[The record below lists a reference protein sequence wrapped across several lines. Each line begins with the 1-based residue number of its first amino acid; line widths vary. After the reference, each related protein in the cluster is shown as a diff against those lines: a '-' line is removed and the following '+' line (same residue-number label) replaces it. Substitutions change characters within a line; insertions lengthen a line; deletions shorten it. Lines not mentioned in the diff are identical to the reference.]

1 VPLSKAAVEPIP
13 QDRTSLSR
21 FFADMR
27 RYPRLSKERER
38 SVAANVR
45 LGDTPAL
52 HELVQSNLAFVVKV
66 ARQYRNYGVPFEDLL
81 NEGNVGLLEAA
92 KRYDPTKDNKFVT
105 YAIWWI
111 RKAILQAL
119 TEQSV
124 VRVPPYQMRRVREIQ
139 ETESALA
146 RSLGRRPE
154 RNEVSEK
161 LDRSVDKVDEVL
173 QFATRPVSLDEK
185 VGRDREISLADLLV
199 DEHASNPEDDLI
211 RHEAHQLVTDAL
223 RHLNKREREVITL
236 RHGIAEER
244 PLTLQETGERMRL
257 SRERVRQIECEAKAR
272 LRRFFARRLASNVQL
287 PPISGTSCAPASS
300 GG

>member
-1 VPLSKAAVEPIP
+1 MPPTNAAVDPIP
-13 QDRTSLSR
+13 QDRSSLSR

-38 SVAANVR
+38 SVATNVR

-66 ARQYRNYGVPFEDLL
+66 ASQYRNFGVPFEDLL

-111 RKAILQAL
+111 RKSILQAL

-139 ETESALA
+139 ETESALQRA
-146 RSLGRRPE
+146 LGRRPARE
-154 RNEVSEK
+154 EVSER
-161 LDRSVDKVDEVL
+161 LERSVAKVDEVL
-173 QFATRPVSLDEK
+173 QFATRSVSLDEK
-185 VGRDREISLADLLV
+185 LGRDREVSLADLLV
-199 DEHASNPEDDLI
+199 DDRASSPEDELL
-211 RHEAHQLVTDAL
+211 RLEAHQLVTDAL
-223 RHLNKREREVITL
+223 RHLNKREREVILL
-236 RHGIAEER
+236 RHGIADER
-244 PLTLQETGERMRL
+244 PLTLQETGDRMRL
-257 SRERVRQIECEAKAR
+257 SRERIRQIEGEAKER
-272 LRRFFARRLASNVQL
+272 LRRFFARRLGCRDCRS
-287 PPISGTSCAPASS
+287 I
-300 GG
+300 